1 MCYDARSP
9 HDEEWSAPTLLG
21 SVMDLLVSASDLR
34 LHVERIVEHSEFQD
48 SPRHR
53 QLLRYLADHAIAT
66 GGRSVSP
73 QAIEADVLS
82 RSAGGRGRAA
92 TPARVMVDDVR
103 RKLERYSAAAGRGDA
118 IRVSIP
124 PDDCRLEATWHTP
137 AQVVERTPLPPDT
150 PRPVVLVV
158 EFDAE
163 PAVRS
168 LTGPLA
174 AAIGERLARIGGI
187 SVILPVSRQD
197 IAARGMAIEHAPA
210 AWDADAGVH
219 GMLMALPSEQ
229 GLDASLGASVRL
241 IGADGAVVWTLWCE
255 EATAAMDSDASVDR
269 MAEKIATFVA
279 NGVHASR

>member
-1 MCYDARSP
+1 MCYDVRLTH
-9 HDEEWSAPTLLG
+9 HDEWSVPTRLG
-21 SVMDLLVSASDLR
+21 SVMDPLVSASDLR
-34 LHVERIVEHSEFQD
+34 LHVERIVEHSEFRD

-82 RSAGGRGRAA
+82 RSAGGRGRAV

-103 RKLERYSAAAGRGDA
+103 RKLERYAAAAGRGDA

-124 PDDCRLEATWHTP
+124 AGDCRLEATPHTP
-137 AQVVERTPLPPDT
+137 VQVAARTPLPPGT

-163 PAVRS
+163 PAVRG

-174 AAIGERLARIGGI
+174 EAIGDRLGRIGGI

-197 IAARGMAIEHAPA
+197 IADRGMAIEHAPA

-255 EATAAMDSDASVDR
+255 EATAAMDSDAGVDR
-269 MAEKIATFVA
+269 MAEKIASFVA
-279 NGVHASR
+279 DGVLASR

>member
-1 MCYDARSP
+1 MG
-9 HDEEWSAPTLLG
+9 L
-21 SVMDLLVSASDLR
+21 VVSAADLR
-34 LHVERIVEHSEFQD
+34 LHIERIVEHFEFQD

-82 RSAGGRGRAA
+82 RSAGGRGRAV

-103 RKLERYSAAAGRGDA
+103 RKLDRYAAAAGRGDT
-118 IRVSIP
+118 IRISIP
-124 PDDCRLEATWHTP
+124 SDDCRLEATPHTP
-137 AQVVERTPLPPDT
+137 DQVAERIPLPPDT

-168 LTGPLA
+168 LTGRLA
-174 AAIGERLARIGGI
+174 EAIGERLGRLAGI

-197 IAARGMAIEHAPA
+197 IADRGLAIEHAPA

-229 GLDASLGASVRL
+229 GLEASLGASVRL
-241 IGADGAVVWTLWCE
+241 IGANADVIWTLWCE
-255 EATAAMDSDASVDR
+255 ESTTAMDSDAGVDR
-269 MAEKIATFVA
+269 MAEKIACFVA
-279 NGVHASR
+279 DGVHASR